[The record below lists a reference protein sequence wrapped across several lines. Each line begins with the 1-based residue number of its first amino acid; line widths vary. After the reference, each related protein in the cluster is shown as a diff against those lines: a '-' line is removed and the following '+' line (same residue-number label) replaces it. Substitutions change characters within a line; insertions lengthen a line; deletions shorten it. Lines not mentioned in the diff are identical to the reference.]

1 MSQNSPP
8 SSSPLAKEGK
18 VSILGFSINLI
29 QFTKCL
35 SIFGIIIG
43 LLMFVINI
51 GFWWRL
57 GLLKSL
63 EGSLIDY
70 YGNSPGD
77 DFYNANDAHRFNV
90 YSYQIVQMC
99 VPGLFFLIFSGI
111 LIFLSVFLMM
121 KCSRQDITGI
131 ENTAKIAI
139 YVFGSLEILVY
150 IGAFVSSCVILNGVH
165 SPNETSLIF
174 ITCMISF
181 TEFFFLLAT
190 CSMKIHAIRT
200 EDNSLLGIYLLARC
214 VSIGLMAMVPV
225 WKTIMILNTGLT
237 IIVHA
242 IRREK
247 SNNDQN

>member
-43 LLMFVINI
+43 LLVFVINI

-57 GLLKSL
+57 GSKIVRYNS
-63 EGSLIDY
+63 Y
-70 YGNSPGD
+70 YGYYDHIPDPPAGLVASW
-77 DFYNANDAHRFNV
+77 
-90 YSYQIVQMC
+90 C
-99 VPGLFFLIFSGI
+99 VPGLFFLIFSGL
-111 LIFLSVFLMM
+111 LIFFSVFLMM
-121 KCSRQDITGI
+121 KCSRQDISGI
-131 ENTAKIAI
+131 ENTAKIAV
-139 YVFGSLEILVY
+139 YVLGSLEILVY
-150 IGAFVSSCVILNGVH
+150 IVAFVSSCVIIEEWFRYGA
-165 SPNETSLIF
+165 SLLLIL
-174 ITCMISF
+174 CMISF
-181 TEFFFLLAT
+181 MEFFFLLAT

-200 EDNSLLGIYLLARC
+200 GDNSLLGIYLLARC
-214 VSIGLMAMVPV
+214 VSIGLLVMVPG
-225 WKTIMILNTGLT
+225 WNAIMIFNTGLT
-237 IIVHA
+237 LIVHA